1 MACLSLSPVSPV
13 CDLSVSL
20 SIEEHLSQV
29 QVCVSLAKFYLRQK
43 KHHKVVQLYKQALS
57 AASHCEVRPAPGN
70 EPEPRPESVIKPE
83 QVSNTTCF
91 QTCLLVFQD
100 TTIRDQLLDQLMT
113 SLQRL
118 NLQVR
123 SRDHTSHQSL
133 PVDSFPTS
141 GLSL

>member
-1 MACLSLSPVSPV
+1 M
-13 CDLSVSL
+13 SL

-43 KHHKVVQLYKQALS
+43 KHNKVVQLYKQALS

-83 QVSNTTCF
+83 QVLTDFTSCF